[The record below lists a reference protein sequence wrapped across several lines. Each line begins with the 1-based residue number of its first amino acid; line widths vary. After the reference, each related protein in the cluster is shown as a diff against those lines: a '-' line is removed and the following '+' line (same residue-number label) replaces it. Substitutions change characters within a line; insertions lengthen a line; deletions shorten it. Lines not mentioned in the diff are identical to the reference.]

1 MIIEKNLVKQ
11 PVPPTISLAYK
22 NGRVIGNLI
31 YEETSLTVKVEL
43 EDNYI
48 LLSEMSCD
56 IHKYLNNKIVPYW
69 DEIKNFKLL
78 YVPIEIPH
86 ISSKG
91 FWYEITVTIDD
102 ADSTIKHITGT
113 LAQYAELDH
122 VNNYDVE
129 IRTQND
135 IDRDD
140 YVDAVF
146 YDPND
151 PEASILNRVLKDKAS
166 HYSIHHVDTSLY
178 NVKRTFSFS
187 GQSVLECLKD
197 ICKEVDCIMIFGENE
212 SSDHVFHRT
221 ISFYDAKD
229 YCPACGKRGDFTNG
243 CTNPECE
250 HNEDIIPRYGE
261 DTGLFINKD
270 NLGEEINL
278 ETNIDDIINCYRL
291 TAGDDDMT
299 AAVINCNPSGSRY
312 IWHFTDDMKK
322 DMSPELRTKINDYE
336 TAMNMYK
343 TSYQMN
349 NISQSQ
355 INSYNSYV
363 NTYQDYSSEDLN
375 TITYPVTGYVNL
387 IRTYYYVSYLYDF
400 LNTIMM
406 PFSPEVDDT
415 TAQEQMALFTPTT
428 IGTKGLASITKTTS
442 ATEIK
447 ELVKV
452 YIDTSRYKIDVVT
465 TTYSKPTWTGTI
477 KLTSYTDE
485 EDTYEITKTLT
496 FTEATDTYIKTQ
508 MDKLLKKHETSITGI
523 TSLINASTND
533 FVTEINKYNLMALN
547 NIYAV
552 IDAVLKI
559 MDDAEVTQSSDP
571 DVYSQYYAPLLAKK
585 NAMGSVITGRET
597 EVGVLKNLLDSIDE
611 QKTDINNILVLEDY
625 LGVNLWS
632 ELVLFR
638 REGDLTNTSFISVGM
653 NDKEIIDN
661 AMDFYDR
668 AVEDIE
674 KQAELQ
680 YTISSDLKNF
690 LLMPNEVY
698 DNYALVFDVGNWMR
712 IEVDEKIYKLRLVE
726 YEIDFDDLTTINV
739 EFTDCKKSND
749 ITSQFAEYRKT
760 VNSVKKETASIKKE
774 IVDVQEE
781 THIFVDA
788 VSESAIT
795 SDAIIVED
803 TGETLTE
810 HLRST
815 ATDNAINIDNAKK
828 VATNYL
834 SLDSTGVM
842 VADLTDGQQTPSTA
856 TGRNVKIDNDSVDI
870 RNGQDVLASF
880 GENTLIGA
888 EENSKIQLSSGG
900 IVGLDNQGGQTFE
913 ISNNGV
919 SQDNSFII
927 NSIYHTLDFSD
938 ANVSRPSVFI
948 YTIQQT
954 IKNGSD
960 ISMKYKFTNGQ
971 STVIAPVTSFTY
983 GTASTKTIN
992 NNYTA
997 GSINYNG
1004 DKTFTISM
1012 YKTIP
1017 TISGIF
1023 RFYLDTVSFTG
1034 TKMTPYFTFG
1044 TRIGDIGSWSFAEGE
1059 KVVASGRASHAEG
1072 QVSYAKG
1079 DYSHAE
1085 GCETEA
1091 YGNYSHAQN
1100 KGTVAKSAY
1109 QTVLGK
1115 YNVIDSNNKYV
1126 AIIGNG
1132 EGRIVIEETIDDQGN
1147 VSYEEYD
1154 LSSNALAV
1162 TWDGNIEMALDTSAA
1177 TGTTDGDLY
1186 TTITALG
1193 WGNNVFSTLMLSI
1206 KNILTSIL
1214 QYLLPVETSLS
1225 PDSALSGT
1233 DHHVC
1238 KIIKKGKSIR
1248 AYISVGYNDTSTG
1261 IATDTTFF
1269 TIPEN
1274 YRPKTDITCPASAW
1288 LTNGTPRLAYFTI
1301 YSETGIITQRSSSS
1315 ISQICGAIEWTI

>member
-1 MIIEKNLVKQ
+1 MIIEKDLAKQ

-129 IRTQND
+129 IRTQSD
-135 IDRDD
+135 IERDD

-146 YDPND
+146 YNPND
-151 PEASILNRVLKDKAS
+151 PEASIINRLLKDKAS
-166 HYSIHHVDTSLY
+166 HYSIYHVDASLY
-178 NVKRTFSFS
+178 DVKRTFSFS

-197 ICKEVDCIMIFGENE
+197 ICKEVDCIMIFGENG

-243 CTNPECE
+243 CTNPECQ
-250 HNEDIIPRYGE
+250 HNEDIVPRYGE

-336 TAMNMYK
+336 AAMNMYK
-343 TSYQMN
+343 TSYQMD

-363 NTYQDYSSEDLN
+363 NTYQGYSSEDLN
-375 TITYPVTGYVNL
+375 TITYPITGYVNL
-387 IRTYYYVSYLYDF
+387 IRAYYYVSYLYDF

-611 QKTDINNILVLEDY
+611 QKTDINNTLVLEDY
-625 LGVNLWS
+625 LGANLWS

-749 ITSQFAEYRKT
+749 IISQFVEYRKT
-760 VNSVKKETASIKKE
+760 VNSVKKETTSIKKE
-774 IVDVQEE
+774 IEDVQEE

-810 HLRST
+810 HLRTT
-815 ATDNAINIDNAKK
+815 AIDNAIDINNAKRT
-828 VATNYL
+828 ATNYL
-834 SLDSTGVM
+834 SSDSSGIM
-842 VADLTDGQQTPSTA
+842 VADLTDGQQTPRTA

-870 RNGQDVLASF
+870 RDGQKILASF
-880 GENTLIGA
+880 GEVSHIGNLGSFHMIMSPNDFIGADSGNLEYFKISGYTSTRSLFGGETLIETTGYIA
-888 EENSKIQLSSGG
+888 GRYFTYRLLNTPLDNSIVNFQEIFYDENYNELNARIFNRTYHYVSPPSSDSEIVPYGWEEVISEIPAGTADRPQTELIIDEELFNTVGGLEIGIHFSSDFVKYVVFRVNYTPATSTVTVINPYYTFGKRRDDYN
-900 IVGLDNQGGQTFE
+900 VGL
-913 ISNNGV
+913 
-919 SQDNSFII
+919 
-927 NSIYHTLDFSD
+927 Y
-938 ANVSRPSVFI
+938 
-948 YTIQQT
+948 
-954 IKNGSD
+954 
-960 ISMKYKFTNGQ
+960 
-971 STVIAPVTSFTY
+971 
-983 GTASTKTIN
+983 
-992 NNYTA
+992 
-997 GSINYNG
+997 
-1004 DKTFTISM
+1004 
-1012 YKTIP
+1012 
-1017 TISGIF
+1017 
-1023 RFYLDTVSFTG
+1023 
-1034 TKMTPYFTFG
+1034 
-1044 TRIGDIGSWSFAEGE
+1044 SFAEGN
-1059 KVVASGRASHAEG
+1059 VQSASGKCSHAEG
-1072 QVSYAKG
+1072 TETIASG
-1079 DYSHAE
+1079 NFSHAE
-1085 GCETEA
+1085 GAATIATGEKAHAEGYNNIASGISSHAEGESCEARA
-1091 YGNYSHAQN
+1091 YASHAQGF
-1100 KGTVAKSAY
+1100 GTNAASAC
-1109 QTVLGK
+1109 QSVFGRL
-1115 YNVIDSNNKYV
+1115 NIIDPNEIYA

-1132 EGRIVIEETIDDQGN
+1132 DFNTFLR
-1147 VSYEEYD
+1147 
-1154 LSSNALAV
+1154 SNAFGV
-1162 TWDGNIEMALDTSAA
+1162 TWDGDIHFYYNRYA
-1177 TGTTDGDLY
+1177 TAGTVDNELLEAIG
-1186 TTITALG
+1186 ALG
-1193 WGNNVFSTLMLSI
+1193 WRNEVI
-1206 KNILTSIL
+1206 
-1214 QYLLPVETSLS
+1214 V
-1225 PDSALSGT
+1225 
-1233 DHHVC
+1233 
-1238 KIIKKGKSIR
+1238 
-1248 AYISVGYNDTSTG
+1248 
-1261 IATDTTFF
+1261 
-1269 TIPEN
+1269 
-1274 YRPKTDITCPASAW
+1274 
-1288 LTNGTPRLAYFTI
+1288 
-1301 YSETGIITQRSSSS
+1301 
-1315 ISQICGAIEWTI
+1315 

>member
-1 MIIEKNLVKQ
+1 MIIEKDLVKQ

-22 NGRVIGNLI
+22 NGHIIGNLI

-86 ISSKG
+86 IGSKG

-129 IRTQND
+129 IRTQSD
-135 IDRDD
+135 IERDD

-146 YDPND
+146 YNPND
-151 PEASILNRVLKDKAS
+151 PEASIINRVLKDKAS
-166 HYSIHHVDTSLY
+166 HYSIYHVDVSLY
-178 NVKRTFSFS
+178 DVKRTFSFS

-243 CTNPECE
+243 CTNPECQ

-322 DMSPELRTKINDYE
+322 DMSSELKTKINDYE
-336 TAMNMYK
+336 AAMNTYK
-343 TSYQMN
+343 TSYQMD

-387 IRTYYYVSYLYDF
+387 IRAYYYVSYLYDF

-465 TTYSKPTWTGTI
+465 ITYSKPIWTGTI

-496 FTEATDTYIKTQ
+496 FTEATDIYIKTQ

-533 FVTEINKYNLMALN
+533 FVTEINKYNLMVLN

-585 NAMGSVITGRET
+585 NAMGSVITGREA

-611 QKTDINNILVLEDY
+611 QKMDINNILVLEDY
-625 LGVNLWS
+625 LGANLWS

-749 ITSQFAEYRKT
+749 IISQFVEYRKT
-760 VNSVKKETASIKKE
+760 VNSVKKETTSIKKE
-774 IVDVQEE
+774 IEDVQEE

-810 HLRST
+810 HLRTT
-815 ATDNAINIDNAKK
+815 AIDNAIDINNAKRTT
-828 VATNYL
+828 TNYL
-834 SLDSTGVM
+834 SSDSSGIM
-842 VADLTDGQQTPSTA
+842 VADLTDGVEKFPSDTTLTGSNVFITAGYGSGNTAVPAGVHIRDGRTDIARFGATIKIGGNDNTYGYLYEDYHSLQMIDRNENNYFYISDLRNSNGVAQLTEVFYGNGIDTQFELSFTA
-856 TGRNVKIDNDSVDI
+856 TSRDYTVVTSDSSVPSIKQLYGFSFENAPAQNVKITVTYESDS
-870 RNGQDVLASF
+870 QFLKAY
-880 GENTLIGA
+880 TLGKRANSSNIGA
-888 EENSKIQLSSGG
+888 
-900 IVGLDNQGGQTFE
+900 
-913 ISNNGV
+913 
-919 SQDNSFII
+919 
-927 NSIYHTLDFSD
+927 Y
-938 ANVSRPSVFI
+938 
-948 YTIQQT
+948 
-954 IKNGSD
+954 
-960 ISMKYKFTNGQ
+960 
-971 STVIAPVTSFTY
+971 
-983 GTASTKTIN
+983 
-992 NNYTA
+992 
-997 GSINYNG
+997 
-1004 DKTFTISM
+1004 
-1012 YKTIP
+1012 
-1017 TISGIF
+1017 
-1023 RFYLDTVSFTG
+1023 
-1034 TKMTPYFTFG
+1034 
-1044 TRIGDIGSWSFAEGE
+1044 SFAEGYNIKAE
-1059 KVVASGRASHAEG
+1059 GNFSHAEG
-1072 QVSYAKG
+1072 YQAKASG
-1079 DYSHAE
+1079 YCAHAEGSTTTAEGWYSHAE
-1085 GCETEA
+1085 GIESQAMGMFSHAEGYSEA
-1091 YGNYSHAQN
+1091 RGSFSHAQN
-1100 KGTVAKSAY
+1100 ETIAQSSF
-1109 QTVLGK
+1109 QTTLGK
-1115 YNVIDSNNKYV
+1115 HNIIDNDEKYPF
-1126 AIIGNG
+1126 IIGNG
-1132 EGRIVIEETIDDQGN
+1132 SDYYNAR
-1147 VSYEEYD
+1147 
-1154 LSSNALAV
+1154 SNALTV
-1162 TWDGNIEMALDTSAA
+1162 SWDGDIKIDTTFRQNGSIGSVDIALYNA
-1177 TGTTDGDLY
+1177 
-1186 TTITALG
+1186 ITALG
-1193 WGNNVFSTLMLSI
+1193 WEGDVI
-1206 KNILTSIL
+1206 
-1214 QYLLPVETSLS
+1214 V
-1225 PDSALSGT
+1225 
-1233 DHHVC
+1233 
-1238 KIIKKGKSIR
+1238 
-1248 AYISVGYNDTSTG
+1248 
-1261 IATDTTFF
+1261 
-1269 TIPEN
+1269 
-1274 YRPKTDITCPASAW
+1274 
-1288 LTNGTPRLAYFTI
+1288 
-1301 YSETGIITQRSSSS
+1301 
-1315 ISQICGAIEWTI
+1315 

>member
-1 MIIEKNLVKQ
+1 MIIEKDLVKQ

-78 YVPIEIPH
+78 YVPIEIPR

-243 CTNPECE
+243 CTNPECQ
-250 HNEDIIPRYGE
+250 HNEDIVPRYGE

-336 TAMNMYK
+336 AAMNMYK
-343 TSYQMN
+343 TSYQMG

-375 TITYPVTGYVNL
+375 IITYPVTGYVNL
-387 IRTYYYVSYLYDF
+387 IRAYYYVSYLYDF

-508 MDKLLKKHETSITGI
+508 MDKLLKKHETSIIGI

-585 NAMGSVITGRET
+585 NAMGSVITRRET

-611 QKTDINNILVLEDY
+611 QKTDINNTLVLEDY
-625 LGVNLWS
+625 LGTELWS

-726 YEIDFDDLTTINV
+726 YEINFDDLTTINV

-749 ITSQFAEYRKT
+749 ISSQFAEYRKT

-810 HLRST
+810 HLRTT
-815 ATDNAINIDNAKK
+815 AIDNAIDINNAKRT
-828 VATNYL
+828 ATNYL
-834 SLDSTGVM
+834 SSDSSGIM
-842 VADLTDGQQTPSTA
+842 VADLTDGQQTPRTA

-870 RNGQDVLASF
+870 RDGQKVLASF
-880 GENTLIGA
+880 GESTYIGRSNGYHMLISPNDFVGISDNNTEYFKISGYTTTRSVSSNEEIGESTGYIKGRYFSYKLSNTPLDNSTINVQETFYDENYNELNVLQFSRTYHYEAPSSDPDIDTWKWEEIITEIPAESGDRPQQQLTIDEELFDQEDGLEIGVHFNEAIVKYVVFRISYKPANSTLTLI
-888 EENSKIQLSSGG
+888 N
-900 IVGLDNQGGQTFE
+900 
-913 ISNNGV
+913 
-919 SQDNSFII
+919 
-927 NSIYHTLDFSD
+927 
-938 ANVSRPSVFI
+938 
-948 YTIQQT
+948 
-954 IKNGSD
+954 
-960 ISMKYKFTNGQ
+960 
-971 STVIAPVTSFTY
+971 
-983 GTASTKTIN
+983 
-992 NNYTA
+992 
-997 GSINYNG
+997 
-1004 DKTFTISM
+1004 
-1012 YKTIP
+1012 
-1017 TISGIF
+1017 
-1023 RFYLDTVSFTG
+1023 
-1034 TKMTPYFTFG
+1034 PYYTFG
-1044 TRIGDIGSWSFAEGE
+1044 FRRDDYHVGRYSFAEGAD
-1059 KVVASGRASHAEG
+1059 VIASGGSSHAEG
-1072 QVSYAKG
+1072 QSTIASGGVSHAEGYYTTASQY
-1079 DYSHAE
+1079 YSHAE
-1085 GCETEA
+1085 GHRTTASGAISHAEGSKTIA
-1091 YGNYSHAQN
+1091 SANYSHAEGFETTANESVSHAEGSNTIASGACSHAQN
-1100 KGTVAKSAY
+1100 ESTIASKTAQTALGSYNIEDNDSSAY
-1109 QTVLGK
+1109 GK
-1115 YNVIDSNNKYV
+1115 YAVIV
-1126 AIIGNG
+1126 GNG
-1132 EGRIVIEETIDDQGN
+1132 DTDFTR
-1147 VSYEEYD
+1147 
-1154 LSSNALAV
+1154 SNAL
-1162 TWDGNIEMALDTSAA
+1162 TISWDGNVEMALEVTAT
-1177 TGTTDGDLY
+1177 TGTIDNGLY
-1186 TTITALG
+1186 TAITALG
-1193 WGNNVFSTLMLSI
+1193 WENEV
-1206 KNILTSIL
+1206 
-1214 QYLLPVETSLS
+1214 
-1225 PDSALSGT
+1225 
-1233 DHHVC
+1233 
-1238 KIIKKGKSIR
+1238 II
-1248 AYISVGYNDTSTG
+1248 
-1261 IATDTTFF
+1261 
-1269 TIPEN
+1269 
-1274 YRPKTDITCPASAW
+1274 
-1288 LTNGTPRLAYFTI
+1288 
-1301 YSETGIITQRSSSS
+1301 
-1315 ISQICGAIEWTI
+1315 

>member
-1 MIIEKNLVKQ
+1 MIIEKDLVKQ

-22 NGRVIGNLI
+22 NGHIIGNLI

-78 YVPIEIPH
+78 YIPIEIPH
-86 ISSKG
+86 IGSKG

-129 IRTQND
+129 IRTQSD
-135 IDRDD
+135 IERDD

-146 YDPND
+146 YNPND
-151 PEASILNRVLKDKAS
+151 PEASIINRVLKDKAS
-166 HYSIHHVDTSLY
+166 HYSIYHVDASLY
-178 NVKRTFSFS
+178 DVKRTFSFS

-197 ICKEVDCIMIFGENE
+197 ICKEVDCIMIFGENG

-229 YCPACGKRGDFTNG
+229 YCPDCGKRGDFTNG
-243 CTNPECE
+243 CTNPECQ

-322 DMSPELRTKINDYE
+322 DMSPQLRTKINDYE
-336 TAMNMYK
+336 AAMNMYK
-343 TSYQMN
+343 TSYQMD

-375 TITYPVTGYVNL
+375 TIIYPVTGYVNL
-387 IRTYYYVSYLYDF
+387 IRAYYYVSYLYDF

-552 IDAVLKI
+552 IDAILKI

-571 DVYSQYYAPLLAKK
+571 DVYNQYYAPLLTKK
-585 NAMGSVITGRET
+585 NAMSSVISRREA

-625 LGVNLWS
+625 LGANLWS

-698 DNYALVFDVGNWMR
+698 DNYAPVFDVGNWMR

-726 YEIDFDDLTTINV
+726 YEIDFNDLTTINV

-749 ITSQFAEYRKT
+749 IISQFVEYRKT
-760 VNSVKKETASIKKE
+760 VNSVKKEIE
-774 IVDVQEE
+774 DVQEE

-810 HLRST
+810 HLRTT
-815 ATDNAINIDNAKK
+815 AIDNAIDINNAKRT
-828 VATNYL
+828 VINYL
-834 SLDSTGVM
+834 SSDSSGIM
-842 VADLTDGQQTPSTA
+842 VADLTDGVEKFPSDTTLTGSNVFITAGYGSGSTA
-856 TGRNVKIDNDSVDI
+856 VPAGVHIRDGRTDIARFGATAQIGRDDEGHVLIDSDSVDI
-870 RNGQDVLASF
+870 KNGQDVLASF
-880 GENTLIGA
+880 GENTYIGGEGNA
-888 EENSKIQLSSGG
+888 KIQINGTAIGG
-900 IVGLDNQGGQTFE
+900 IDEQGAQTFE
-913 ISNNGV
+913 ISNNGTTQETGHIV
-919 SQDNSFII
+919 N
-927 NSIYHTLDFSD
+927 
-938 ANVSRPSVFI
+938 SVFQSMDFTKSSPSTPAI
-948 YTIQQT
+948 LTYTIPQL
-954 IKNGSD
+954 IKNGSAIT
-960 ISMKYKFTNGQ
+960 ISFRCFNIYQ
-971 STVIAPVTSFTY
+971 SGLVFTY
-983 GTASTKTIN
+983 GTTSTSTIN
-992 NNYTA
+992 TSYVG
-997 GSINYNG
+997 GSITYDGEN
-1004 DKTFTISM
+1004 TFVFSVYRKLSANDT
-1012 YKTIP
+1012 Y
-1017 TISGIF
+1017 IF
-1023 RFYLDTVSFTG
+1023 TLERIAFDG
-1034 TKMTPYFTFG
+1034 TRKTPYFTFG
-1044 TRIGDIGSWSFAEGE
+1044 TRKSNSSIGSFSFVEGTE
-1059 KVVASGRASHAEG
+1059 NEALGKCSHSEGFATTASKNASHAEG
-1072 QVSYAKG
+1072 GSTYASG

-1085 GCETEA
+1085 GYFTQASGRCA
-1091 YGNYSHAQN
+1091 HAQN
-1100 KGTVAKSAY
+1100 EGTIASSDY

-1115 YNVIDSNNKYV
+1115 YNIEDIEDRYV
-1126 AIIGNG
+1126 VIIGNG
-1132 EGRIVIEETIDDQGN
+1132 EDGTYTHTWVDDQGETH
-1147 VSYEEYD
+1147 EEEVD
-1154 LSSNALAV
+1154 KTSNALAI
-1162 TWDGNIEMALDTSAA
+1162 TWDGNVEMALKNTIDN
-1177 TGTTDGDLY
+1177 DLY
-1186 TTITALG
+1186 TAITALG
-1193 WGNNVFSTLMLSI
+1193 WEGDVI
-1206 KNILTSIL
+1206 
-1214 QYLLPVETSLS
+1214 V
-1225 PDSALSGT
+1225 
-1233 DHHVC
+1233 
-1238 KIIKKGKSIR
+1238 
-1248 AYISVGYNDTSTG
+1248 
-1261 IATDTTFF
+1261 
-1269 TIPEN
+1269 
-1274 YRPKTDITCPASAW
+1274 
-1288 LTNGTPRLAYFTI
+1288 
-1301 YSETGIITQRSSSS
+1301 
-1315 ISQICGAIEWTI
+1315 

>member
-1 MIIEKNLVKQ
+1 MIIEKDLVKQ

-22 NGRVIGNLI
+22 NGHIIGNLI

-43 EDNYI
+43 ENNYI

-78 YVPIEIPH
+78 YIPIEIPH
-86 ISSKG
+86 IGSKG

-129 IRTQND
+129 IRTQSD
-135 IDRDD
+135 IERDD

-146 YDPND
+146 YNPND
-151 PEASILNRVLKDKAS
+151 PEASIINRVLKDKAS
-166 HYSIHHVDTSLY
+166 HYSIYHVDASLY
-178 NVKRTFSFS
+178 DVKRTFSFS
-187 GQSVLECLKD
+187 GQSVLECFKD

-212 SSDHVFHRT
+212 SSDHSFHRT

-243 CTNPECE
+243 CTNPECQ

-291 TAGDDDMT
+291 IAGDDDMT

-322 DMSPELRTKINDYE
+322 DMSSELRTKINDYE
-336 TAMNMYK
+336 AAINMYK
-343 TSYQMN
+343 TSYQMG
-349 NISQSQ
+349 NISHSQ

-363 NTYQDYSSEDLN
+363 NRYQDYSSEELN

-387 IRTYYYVSYLYDF
+387 IRAYYYVSYLYDF

-406 PFSPEVDDT
+406 PFSPEVNDT

-428 IGTKGLASITKTTS
+428 IGTKGLVSITKTTS

-465 TTYSKPTWTGTI
+465 TIYSKPTWIGTI

-485 EDTYEITKTLT
+485 EDTYEITKILT

-508 MDKLLKKHETSITGI
+508 MDKLLKKHETSIIGI
-523 TSLINASTND
+523 TSLINASTNN
-533 FVTEINKYNLMALN
+533 FVIEINKYNLMALN

-552 IDAVLKI
+552 IDAILKI

-571 DVYSQYYAPLLAKK
+571 DVYNQYYAPLLTKK
-585 NAMGSVITGRET
+585 NAMSSVITRRET

-625 LGVNLWS
+625 LGANLWS

-690 LLMPNEVY
+690 LLMPNGVY
-698 DNYALVFDVGNWMR
+698 DNYAPVFDVGNWMR

-726 YEIDFDDLTTINV
+726 YEIDFNDLTTINV

-749 ITSQFAEYRKT
+749 IISQFVEYRKT
-760 VNSVKKETASIKKE
+760 VNSVKKEIE
-774 IVDVQEE
+774 DVQEE

-788 VSESAIT
+788 VSESTIT

-803 TGETLTE
+803 TGGTLTE
-810 HLRST
+810 HLRTT
-815 ATDNAINIDNAKK
+815 AIDNAIDINNAKK
-828 VATNYL
+828 IATNYL
-834 SLDSTGVM
+834 SFDSSGIM
-842 VADLTDGQQTPSTA
+842 VADLTDGVEKFPSDTTLTGSNVFITAGYGSGSTA
-856 TGRNVKIDNDSVDI
+856 VPAGVHIRDGRTDIARFGATAQIGRDDEGHVLIDNDSVDI
-870 RNGQDVLASF
+870 KNGQDVLASF
-880 GENTLIGA
+880 GENTHIGGEGNA
-888 EENSKIQLSSGG
+888 KIQINGTAIGG
-900 IVGLDNQGGQTFE
+900 IDEQGAQTFE
-913 ISNNGV
+913 ISNNGTTQETGHIV
-919 SQDNSFII
+919 N
-927 NSIYHTLDFSD
+927 
-938 ANVSRPSVFI
+938 SVFQSMDFTKSSPSAPAI
-948 YTIQQT
+948 LTYTIPQL
-954 IKNGSD
+954 IKNGSAIT
-960 ISMKYKFTNGQ
+960 ISFRCFNIYQ
-971 STVIAPVTSFTY
+971 SGLVFTY
-983 GTASTKTIN
+983 GTTSTSTIN
-992 NNYTA
+992 TSYVG
-997 GSINYNG
+997 GSITYDGENTFVFSVYRKLSANDTYIFILERIAFNG
-1004 DKTFTISM
+1004 TRKA
-1012 YKTIP
+1012 
-1017 TISGIF
+1017 
-1023 RFYLDTVSFTG
+1023 
-1034 TKMTPYFTFG
+1034 PYFTFG
-1044 TRIGDIGSWSFAEGE
+1044 TRKSNSSIGSFSFAEGAE
-1059 KVVASGRASHAEG
+1059 NGALGKYSHSEGFATIASKNASHAEG
-1072 QVSYAKG
+1072 GSTYASG
-1079 DYSHAE
+1079 NYSHAE
-1085 GCETEA
+1085 GYFAQATGRCA
-1091 YGNYSHAQN
+1091 HAQN
-1100 KGTVAKSAY
+1100 EGTRAEGDC
-1109 QTVLGK
+1109 QTTLGK
-1115 YNVIDSNNKYV
+1115 YNIPDPQNVYAV
-1126 AIIGNG
+1126 IIGNG
-1132 EGRIVIEETIDDQGN
+1132 EDGTYTHTWVDDQGETH
-1147 VSYEEYD
+1147 EEEVD
-1154 LSSNALAV
+1154 KTSNALAI
-1162 TWDGNIEMALDTSAA
+1162 TWDGNVEMALKNTIDN
-1177 TGTTDGDLY
+1177 DLY
-1186 TTITALG
+1186 TAITAL
-1193 WGNNVFSTLMLSI
+1193 
-1206 KNILTSIL
+1206 
-1214 QYLLPVETSLS
+1214 
-1225 PDSALSGT
+1225 
-1233 DHHVC
+1233 
-1238 KIIKKGKSIR
+1238 
-1248 AYISVGYNDTSTG
+1248 
-1261 IATDTTFF
+1261 
-1269 TIPEN
+1269 
-1274 YRPKTDITCPASAW
+1274 
-1288 LTNGTPRLAYFTI
+1288 
-1301 YSETGIITQRSSSS
+1301 
-1315 ISQICGAIEWTI
+1315 EWEGDVIV

>member
-1 MIIEKNLVKQ
+1 MIIEKDLVKQ

-22 NGRVIGNLI
+22 NGHIIGNLI

-129 IRTQND
+129 IRTQSD
-135 IDRDD
+135 IERDD

-146 YDPND
+146 YNPND
-151 PEASILNRVLKDKAS
+151 PEVSIINRVLKDKAS
-166 HYSIHHVDTSLY
+166 HYSIYHVDASLY
-178 NVKRTFSFS
+178 DIKRTFSFS

-243 CTNPECE
+243 CTNPECQ

-322 DMSPELRTKINDYE
+322 DMSPQLRTKINDYE

-343 TSYQMN
+343 TSYQMD

-355 INSYNSYV
+355 INSYNSYI

-387 IRTYYYVSYLYDF
+387 IRAYYYVSYLYDF

-406 PFSPEVDDT
+406 PFSPEVNDT

-428 IGTKGLASITKTTS
+428 IGTKGLVSITKTTS

-465 TTYSKPTWTGTI
+465 TIYSKPTWTGTI

-547 NIYAV
+547 NIYAI

-559 MDDAEVTQSSDP
+559 IDDAEVTQSSDP

-611 QKTDINNILVLEDY
+611 QKTDINNTLVLEDY
-625 LGVNLWS
+625 LGASLWS

-749 ITSQFAEYRKT
+749 IISQFVEYRKT
-760 VNSVKKETASIKKE
+760 VNSVKKETTSIKKE
-774 IVDVQEE
+774 IEDVQEE

-788 VSESAIT
+788 VSDSAIT
-795 SDAIIVED
+795 SDAIIVEN

-810 HLRST
+810 HLRTT
-815 ATDNAINIDNAKK
+815 AIDNAIDINNAKRTT
-828 VATNYL
+828 TNYL
-834 SLDSTGVM
+834 SSDSSGIM
-842 VADLTDGQQTPSTA
+842 VADLTDGVEKFPSDTTLTGSNVFITAGYGSGSTA
-856 TGRNVKIDNDSVDI
+856 VPAGVHIRDGRTDIARFGATAQIGRDDEGHVLIDSDSVDI
-870 RNGQDVLASF
+870 KNGQDVLASF
-880 GENTLIGA
+880 GENTHIGGEGNA
-888 EENSKIQLSSGG
+888 KIQINGTAIGG
-900 IVGLDNQGGQTFE
+900 IDEQGAQTFE
-913 ISNNGV
+913 ISNNGTTQETGHIV
-919 SQDNSFII
+919 N
-927 NSIYHTLDFSD
+927 
-938 ANVSRPSVFI
+938 SVFQSMDFTKSSPSTPAI
-948 YTIQQT
+948 LTYTIPQL
-954 IKNGSD
+954 IKNGSAIT
-960 ISMKYKFTNGQ
+960 ISFRCFNIYQ
-971 STVIAPVTSFTY
+971 SGLVFTY
-983 GTASTKTIN
+983 GTTSTSTIN
-992 NNYTA
+992 TSYVG
-997 GSINYNG
+997 GSITYDGEN
-1004 DKTFTISM
+1004 TFVFSVYRKLSANDT
-1012 YKTIP
+1012 Y
-1017 TISGIF
+1017 IF
-1023 RFYLDTVSFTG
+1023 TLERIAFDG
-1034 TKMTPYFTFG
+1034 TRKAPYFTFG
-1044 TRIGDIGSWSFAEGE
+1044 TRKSNSSIGSFSFAEGAE
-1059 KVVASGRASHAEG
+1059 NGALGKYSHSEGFATIASKNASHAEG
-1072 QVSYAKG
+1072 GSTYASG

-1085 GCETEA
+1085 G
-1091 YGNYSHAQN
+1091 YSTQASGRCAHAQN
-1100 KGTVAKSAY
+1100 EGTIASSDY

-1115 YNVIDSNNKYV
+1115 YNIEDIEDRYV
-1126 AIIGNG
+1126 VIIGNG
-1132 EGRIVIEETIDDQGN
+1132 EDGTYTNIWVDDQGETH
-1147 VSYEEYD
+1147 EEEID
-1154 LSSNALAV
+1154 KTSNALTI
-1162 TWDGNIEMALDTSAA
+1162 TWNGDVEIALKNTIDN
-1177 TGTTDGDLY
+1177 DLY
-1186 TTITALG
+1186 TAITALG
-1193 WGNNVFSTLMLSI
+1193 WKGDV
-1206 KNILTSIL
+1206 
-1214 QYLLPVETSLS
+1214 
-1225 PDSALSGT
+1225 
-1233 DHHVC
+1233 
-1238 KIIKKGKSIR
+1238 II
-1248 AYISVGYNDTSTG
+1248 
-1261 IATDTTFF
+1261 
-1269 TIPEN
+1269 
-1274 YRPKTDITCPASAW
+1274 
-1288 LTNGTPRLAYFTI
+1288 
-1301 YSETGIITQRSSSS
+1301 
-1315 ISQICGAIEWTI
+1315 

>member
-1 MIIEKNLVKQ
+1 MIIEKDLVKQ

-22 NGRVIGNLI
+22 NGHIIGNLI

-78 YVPIEIPH
+78 YIPIEIPH
-86 ISSKG
+86 IGSKG

-129 IRTQND
+129 IRTQSD
-135 IDRDD
+135 IERDD

-146 YDPND
+146 YNPND
-151 PEASILNRVLKDKAS
+151 PEASIINRVLKDKAS
-166 HYSIHHVDTSLY
+166 HYSIYHVDASLY
-178 NVKRTFSFS
+178 DVKRTFSFS
-187 GQSVLECLKD
+187 GQSVLECFKD

-212 SSDHVFHRT
+212 SSDHSFHRT

-243 CTNPECE
+243 CSNPECQ
-250 HNEDIIPRYGE
+250 HNEDIIPRYGK

-291 TAGDDDMT
+291 IAGDDDMT

-322 DMSPELRTKINDYE
+322 DMSSELRTKINNYE
-336 TAMNMYK
+336 AAINIYK
-343 TSYQMN
+343 TSYQMD
-349 NISQSQ
+349 NISHSQ

-363 NTYQDYSSEDLN
+363 NRYRDYSSEELN

-387 IRTYYYVSYLYDF
+387 IRAYYYVSYLYDF

-406 PFSPEVDDT
+406 PFSPEVNDT

-428 IGTKGLASITKTTS
+428 IGTKGLVSITKTTS

-465 TTYSKPTWTGTI
+465 TIYSKPTWIGTI

-485 EDTYEITKTLT
+485 EDTYEITKILT

-508 MDKLLKKHETSITGI
+508 MDKLLKKHETSIIGI
-523 TSLINASTND
+523 TSLINASTNN
-533 FVTEINKYNLMALN
+533 FVIEINKYNLMALN

-552 IDAVLKI
+552 IDAILKI

-571 DVYSQYYAPLLAKK
+571 DVYNQYYAPLLAKK
-585 NAMGSVITGRET
+585 NAMGSVITRRET

-611 QKTDINNILVLEDY
+611 QKTDINNILVLENY
-625 LGVNLWS
+625 LGANLWS

-698 DNYALVFDVGNWMR
+698 DNYVPIFDVGNWMR

-726 YEIDFDDLTTINV
+726 YEIDFNDLTTINV

-749 ITSQFAEYRKT
+749 IISQFVEYRKT
-760 VNSVKKETASIKKE
+760 VNSVKKEIE
-774 IVDVQEE
+774 DVQEE

-788 VSESAIT
+788 VSESTIT

-803 TGETLTE
+803 TGGTLTE
-810 HLRST
+810 HLRTT
-815 ATDNAINIDNAKK
+815 AIDNAIDIDNAKK
-828 VATNYL
+828 IATNYL
-834 SLDSTGVM
+834 SFDSSGIM
-842 VADLTDGQQTPSTA
+842 VADLTDGVEKFPSDTTLTGSNVFITAGYGSGSTA
-856 TGRNVKIDNDSVDI
+856 VPAGVHIRDGRTDIARFGATAQIGRDDEGHVLIDNDSVDI
-870 RNGQDVLASF
+870 KNGQDVLASF
-880 GENTLIGA
+880 GENTYIGGEGNA
-888 EENSKIQLSSGG
+888 KIQINGTAIGG
-900 IVGLDNQGGQTFE
+900 IDEQGAQTFE
-913 ISNNGV
+913 ISNNGTTQETGHIV
-919 SQDNSFII
+919 N
-927 NSIYHTLDFSD
+927 
-938 ANVSRPSVFI
+938 SVFQSMDFTKSSPSTPAI
-948 YTIQQT
+948 LTYTIPQL
-954 IKNGSD
+954 IKNGSAIT
-960 ISMKYKFTNGQ
+960 ISFRCFNIYQ
-971 STVIAPVTSFTY
+971 SGLVFTY
-983 GTASTKTIN
+983 GTTSTSTIN
-992 NNYTA
+992 TPYVG
-997 GSINYNG
+997 GSITYDGENTFVFSVYRKLSANDTYIFTLERITFNG
-1004 DKTFTISM
+1004 TRKA
-1012 YKTIP
+1012 
-1017 TISGIF
+1017 
-1023 RFYLDTVSFTG
+1023 
-1034 TKMTPYFTFG
+1034 PYFTFG
-1044 TRIGDIGSWSFAEGE
+1044 TRKSNSSIGSFSFAEGAE
-1059 KVVASGRASHAEG
+1059 NRALGKYSHSEGFATIASKNASHAEG
-1072 QVSYAKG
+1072 GSTYASG

-1085 GCETEA
+1085 GYFAQATGRCA
-1091 YGNYSHAQN
+1091 HAQN
-1100 KGTVAKSAY
+1100 EGTRAEGDC
-1109 QTVLGK
+1109 QTTLGK
-1115 YNVIDSNNKYV
+1115 YNIPDPQNVYAV
-1126 AIIGNG
+1126 IIGNG
-1132 EGRIVIEETIDDQGN
+1132 EDGTYTHTWVDDQGETH
-1147 VSYEEYD
+1147 EEEVD
-1154 LSSNALAV
+1154 KTSNALAI
-1162 TWDGNIEMALDTSAA
+1162 TWDGNIEMALDITAT
-1177 TGTTDGDLY
+1177 TGTVDNDLY
-1186 TTITALG
+1186 TAITALG
-1193 WGNNVFSTLMLSI
+1193 WKGDV
-1206 KNILTSIL
+1206 
-1214 QYLLPVETSLS
+1214 
-1225 PDSALSGT
+1225 
-1233 DHHVC
+1233 
-1238 KIIKKGKSIR
+1238 II
-1248 AYISVGYNDTSTG
+1248 
-1261 IATDTTFF
+1261 
-1269 TIPEN
+1269 
-1274 YRPKTDITCPASAW
+1274 
-1288 LTNGTPRLAYFTI
+1288 
-1301 YSETGIITQRSSSS
+1301 
-1315 ISQICGAIEWTI
+1315 